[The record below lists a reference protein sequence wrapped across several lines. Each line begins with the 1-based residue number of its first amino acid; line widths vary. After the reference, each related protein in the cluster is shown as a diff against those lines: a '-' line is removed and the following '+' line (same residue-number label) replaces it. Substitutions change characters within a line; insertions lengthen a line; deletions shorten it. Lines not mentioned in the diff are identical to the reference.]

1 MLFSEYLFRCF
12 SAYEKIVELYK
23 WYNLKTRLFKKYIST
38 TNLKEEL
45 IGSVSSLDPLSI
57 GENIRKT
64 KVIFLDEYG
73 FIFFYSFSD
82 KYHSF

>member
-45 IGSVSSLDPLSI
+45 FE
-57 GENIRKT
+57 GEGGCEGEGEAR
-64 KVIFLDEYG
+64 VRV
-73 FIFFYSFSD
+73 FS
-82 KYHSF
+82 